1 MITKEEESK
10 FVDIATEIIFQR
22 FFFFFFLSQ
31 HIFSPYIQVYNYKHT
46 RGLQSF
52 ILISSRWKTF

>member
-22 FFFFFFLSQ
+22 FFFFGS
-31 HIFSPYIQVYNYKHT
+31 V
-46 RGLQSF
+46 R
-52 ILISSRWKTF
+52 

>member
-22 FFFFFFLSQ
+22 FFFFFLGS
-31 HIFSPYIQVYNYKHT
+31 V
-46 RGLQSF
+46 R
-52 ILISSRWKTF
+52 

>member
-22 FFFFFFLSQ
+22 FFFFWFSSLIQFLSD
-31 HIFSPYIQVYNYKHT
+31 FS
-46 RGLQSF
+46 L
-52 ILISSRWKTF
+52 TFS

>member
-22 FFFFFFLSQ
+22 FFFFYGS
-31 HIFSPYIQVYNYKHT
+31 V
-46 RGLQSF
+46 R
-52 ILISSRWKTF
+52 

>member
-22 FFFFFFLSQ
+22 FFFFLVQFVDS
-31 HIFSPYIQVYNYKHT
+31 
-46 RGLQSF
+46 
-52 ILISSRWKTF
+52 ISL

>member
-22 FFFFFFLSQ
+22 FFFMVQFVDS
-31 HIFSPYIQVYNYKHT
+31 
-46 RGLQSF
+46 
-52 ILISSRWKTF
+52 ISL